1 MKPGSWPSIGLIYAY
16 GVLGSASLSK
26 IIPLQQD
33 YGAHVGTSPAQ
44 FALLISLLT
53 IPPAF
58 FATIGGGIIDRVGA
72 RRTLIAA
79 ALAGAAVNSAYLF
92 AASLPSFQV
101 IRVLEG
107 FVLVGAY
114 SAAPALIIATAAPE
128 RRGPAMAFWSTY
140 TPVGVSLG
148 LALSSLFAGETFWR
162 GSYFVHAL
170 LFLAIAGAGVVLLP
184 QPPRVTAPRAPLSS
198 LLAAYAESGPLRVAL
213 TFAALV
219 IMGFGV
225 NTVFPSWYAQT
236 HGVSLSAAASL
247 LAGANLTMIA
257 GSLGVGVLIA
267 RGMSAIRVFV
277 GLAVLS
283 IGAAALLFSPG
294 ATPPAFYASL
304 LLWLV
309 TSGAA
314 TAIVTATLPRVVASP
329 MQAAAAAGLL
339 SQMAALATFVTPP
352 LWLPLLA
359 RGQSG
364 AFVVIVSGA
373 WLAALLL
380 LPRGRPAPPSTRVR
394 AAAPPG
400 P

>member
-1 MKPGSWPSIGLIYAY
+1 
-16 GVLGSASLSK
+16 
-26 IIPLQQD
+26 
-33 YGAHVGTSPAQ
+33 
-44 FALLISLLT
+44 
-53 IPPAF
+53 
-58 FATIGGGIIDRVGA
+58 
-72 RRTLIAA
+72 
-79 ALAGAAVNSAYLF
+79 
-92 AASLPSFQV
+92 
-101 IRVLEG
+101 
-107 FVLVGAY
+107 
-114 SAAPALIIATAAPE
+114 
-128 RRGPAMAFWSTY
+128 MAFWSTY

-148 LALSSLFAGETFWR
+148 LALSSIFAGETFWR
-162 GSYFVHAL
+162 GSYLVHGL
-170 LFLAIAGAGVVLLP
+170 LFLAIAGAGVLLP
-184 QPPRVTAPRAPLSS
+184 QPPRLAAPRARFGS

-225 NTVFPSWYAQT
+225 NTVFPSWYSQT

-267 RGMSAIRVFV
+267 RGVSPIRVFV

-283 IGAAALLFSPG
+283 IGAAALLFSQG
-294 ATPPAFYASL
+294 ATPPTFYASL

-359 RGQSG
+359 RGQSA
-364 AFVVIVSGA
+364 AFVVIVAAA
-373 WLAALLL
+373 WVAALML
-380 LPRGRPAPPSTRVR
+380 LPRANRARPSNGSPR
-394 AAAPPG
+394 
-400 P
+400 

>member
-1 MKPGSWPSIGLIYAY
+1 MKPGSWPAIGLIYLY

-33 YGAHVGTSPAQ
+33 YAAHVGTTGTQ
-44 FALLISLLT
+44 FAVLISLLT
-53 IPPAF
+53 LAPA
-58 FATIGGGIIDRVGA
+58 ALAAIGGTIIDRVGA

-79 ALAGAAVNSAYLF
+79 ALAGASVNFAYL
-92 AASLPSFQV
+92 LPDRLIGFQV

-107 FVLVGAY
+107 CVLVGAY
-114 SAAPALIIATAAPE
+114 SAAPALIIATAAPQ

-148 LALSSLFAGETFWR
+148 LALSSAFAGQAFWR
-162 GSYFVHAL
+162 GSYLVHAL
-170 LFLAIAGAGVVLLP
+170 LFLVMAAAGLLLP
-184 QPPRVTAPRAPLSS
+184 QPVRTAPSRPGLEALLS
-198 LLAAYAESGPLRVAL
+198 AYGQPGPLRVAL

-225 NTVFPSWYAQT
+225 NTVFPSWYSQS
-236 HGVSLSAAASL
+236 HGVSLSSAASL
-247 LAGANLTMIA
+247 LAVSILTMIL
-257 GSLGVGVLIA
+257 GSLGVGVLLA
-267 RGMSAIRVFV
+267 RGVPPVRIFL

-283 IGAAALLFSPG
+283 IAAAALVFSPG
-294 ATPPAFYASL
+294 ATRSVFFASL

-309 TSGAA
+309 TSGAG
-314 TAIVTATLPRVVASP
+314 TAIVTAALPRVVASP

-352 LWLPLLA
+352 LWLPMLA

-364 AFVVIVSGA
+364 AFVIIVAAA
-373 WLAALLL
+373 WIAALLL
-380 LPRGRPAPPSTRVR
+380 LPRGRAAPAPVVSRPS
-394 AAAPPG
+394 
-400 P
+400 

>member
-1 MKPGSWPSIGLIYAY
+1 MKPGSWPSIGLIYLF

-33 YGAHVGTSPAQ
+33 YALHVGATATQ

-53 IPPAF
+53 IPPAI
-58 FATIGGGIIDRVGA
+58 FAAVGGTLIDRVGA
-72 RRTLIAA
+72 HRTLITA
-79 ALAGAAVNSAYLF
+79 ALAGAAINGAYLLADGL
-92 AASLPSFQV
+92 AAFRV

-114 SAAPALIIATAAPE
+114 SAAPALIIATAAPA
-128 RRGPAMAFWSTY
+128 RRAPAMAFWSTY

-148 LALSSLFAGETFWR
+148 LLLSSLFAGEAFWR
-162 GSYFVHAL
+162 GSYLVHGA
-170 LFLAIAGAGVVLLP
+170 LFLVLAVAGLWLP
-184 QPPRVTAPRAPLSS
+184 RPARAPAARASARS
-198 LLAAYAESGPLRVAL
+198 LLAAYTEPGPLRVAL

-225 NTVFPSWYAQT
+225 NTVFPSWYSQT
-236 HGVSLSAAASL
+236 HGVSLAQASGL
-247 LAGANLTMIA
+247 LAGANLTMIL
-257 GSLGVGVLIA
+257 GSLAVGALLA
-267 RGMSAIRVFV
+267 RGIAPLRLFA

-283 IGAAALLFSPG
+283 TGAAGLLFSPG
-294 ATPPAFYASL
+294 RDQPALFAAL

-309 TSGAA
+309 LSGASMA
-314 TAIVTATLPRVVASP
+314 VVTAALPRVVASP
-329 MQAAAAAGLL
+329 MQAAGAAGLL

-352 LWLPLLA
+352 LWLPMLA

-364 AFVVIVSGA
+364 AFVVIVALA

-380 LPRGRPAPPSTRVR
+380 LPRGGAPLARPATPP
-394 AAAPPG
+394 PP
-400 P
+400 

>member
-72 RRTLIAA
+72 RRTLITA

-92 AASLPSFQV
+92 AASLPVFQV

-148 LALSSLFAGETFWR
+148 LALSSVFAGETFWR
-162 GSYFVHAL
+162 GSYLVHAL
-170 LFLAIAGAGVVLLP
+170 LFLAIAGAGVLLP
-184 QPPRVTAPRAPLSS
+184 QPPRVAAPRARFSS

-225 NTVFPSWYAQT
+225 NTVFPSWYSQT

-257 GSLGVGVLIA
+257 GSLGVGLLIA
-267 RGMSAIRVFV
+267 RGVPAIRVFV

-294 ATPPAFYASL
+294 VTPPTFYASL

-329 MQAAAAAGLL
+329 MQAAAATGLL

-364 AFVVIVSGA
+364 AFVVIVAAA

-380 LPRGRPAPPSTRVR
+380 LPPARPALPSTG
-394 AAAPPG
+394 APAGAPPG